1 MKKILVL
8 GATSAV
14 AQAFCRRS
22 LKQSPHD
29 FYLVGRNAARLKNI
43 ADDLKVRGA
52 RKIFTESVDLNLFEQ
67 HEKLIQNAKA
77 QLQGFDWVLIAHGV
91 LGEQKSAEH
100 NNNQTLEI
108 INSNYVSQATLLNF
122 IAEIMEQQKSGT
134 IGVLSSVAGDRGRR
148 SNYIYGSAKAG
159 ITSFLSG
166 LRVRLFKFNVQVLT
180 IKMGFVDS
188 PMTAQFPKGPLWVKP
203 DFIANELFLLYEN
216 KKNGEV
222 YLPFFWRF
230 IMLIIKLIPQFIF
243 KKLDFL

>member
-1 MKKILVL
+1 MKKILII

-14 AQAFCRRS
+14 AQAFCRRA

-29 FYLVGRNAARLKNI
+29 FYLVGRNSDHLRNI

-52 RKIFTESVDLNLFEQ
+52 GNVYTDVVDLNHFAEHAQ
-67 HEKLIQNAKA
+67 LIQNAKNK
-77 QLQGFDWVLIAHGV
+77 LQNFDWVLIAHGV
-91 LGEQKSAEH
+91 LGDQKQAEH
-100 NNNQTLEI
+100 NTSQTLEI
-108 INSNYVSQATLLNF
+108 LNSNYVSQVTLLNL
-122 IAEIMEQQKSGT
+122 ISHVMEQQQSGT

-159 ITSFLSG
+159 ITCFLSG
-166 LRVRLFKFNVQVLT
+166 LRVRLFKSNVQVLT

-216 KKNGEV
+216 NKSGEV
-222 YLPFFWRF
+222 YLPFFWRY
-230 IMLIIKLIPQFIF
+230 IMLIIKCLPQLIF
-243 KKLDFL
+243 KRLVF